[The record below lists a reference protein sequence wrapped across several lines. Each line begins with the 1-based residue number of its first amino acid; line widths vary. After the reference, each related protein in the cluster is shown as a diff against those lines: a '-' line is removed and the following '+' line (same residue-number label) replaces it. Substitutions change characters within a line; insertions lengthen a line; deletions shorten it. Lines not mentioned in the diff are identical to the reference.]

1 MSNTTQKQAYRS
13 LAGILSSRPFGRG
26 FSDYRKGL
34 PLEPEAYPVTND
46 QWRYER
52 GRLFAAYY
60 SGALR
65 INRRLAWEAKAAA
78 SEALR
83 HGALI

>member
-1 MSNTTQKQAYRS
+1 MSNESNRVQVS
-13 LAGILSSRPFGRG
+13 LSKVLGSRPFGRG
-26 FSDYRKGL
+26 FSDYRNG
-34 PLEPEAYPVTND
+34 EPFDPDAFYRLND
-46 QWRYER
+46 QWAYER

-65 INRRLAWEAKAAA
+65 INRRIAWEAKTAA

>member
-1 MSNTTQKQAYRS
+1 MNEANRKPVT
-13 LAGILSSRPFGRG
+13 LLSVISPRPFGRG
-26 FSDYRKGL
+26 FSSYRNG
-34 PLEPEAYPVTND
+34 EAFDPDAFHRLND
-46 QWRYER
+46 QWAYER

-65 INRRLAWEAKAAA
+65 VNRRLAWEAKAAA